1 MSKVLVNVKIADNDN
16 EFFSQDIVVEINSI
30 DYLIIKDDMEICSS
44 EEFDTSLQK
53 LVKAIES
60 QRQVWLPC
68 EWYIKGEI
76 EFLEKI
82 YENT

>member
-1 MSKVLVNVKIADNDN
+1 MSKVLVNVRIADNDN
-16 EFFSQDIVVEINSI
+16 ELFSQNVQVEINSI
-30 DYLIIKDDMEICSS
+30 DYLIIQDNMEICSG
-44 EEFDTSLQK
+44 EEFDTSWDR

-60 QRQVWLPC
+60 QKQVCLPC
-68 EWYIKGEI
+68 EWYIYGEI

>member
-1 MSKVLVNVKIADNDN
+1 MSKVLVSVKIADNIN
-16 EFFSQDIVVEINSI
+16 ELFSKDVQVEINSI
-30 DYLIIKDDMEICSS
+30 DYLIIKDNMEICSCD
-44 EEFDTSLQK
+44 EFDTSWDK

-60 QRQVWLPC
+60 QKQVWLPC
-68 EWYIKGEI
+68 EWYIYGEI